1 MKSNF
6 SNVILNQCHG
16 VKADLIFVSMHMCVG
31 MNCVNVKNLEGSFC
45 VSEPH

>member
-1 MKSNF
+1 MESKF

-16 VKADLIFVSMHMCVG
+16 VKADLIFVSMHICVDV
-31 MNCVNVKNLEGSFC
+31 NCVNIKNLEGSFC

>member
-6 SNVILNQCHG
+6 SNMILNHCHA
-16 VKADLIFVSMHMCVG
+16 VKVDLICVDE
-31 MNCVNVKNLEGSFC
+31 NCVNIKNLEGSFC